1 MGDLNN
7 KEFSYKNNIESQNR
21 MENRKLHTMPQ
32 IFRSDMNIEDY
43 YRLLFSQRFTNNI
56 TKLRKSFFDIE
67 VDGRYAAGDFVQM
80 GECPIN
86 AISFH
91 DEYHDI
97 THQYLL
103 RNSDNPLIA
112 DYENRIK
119 SGKFGYKH
127 IRDFIIKAVGGIK
140 QFKRYKLENTKFD
153 IEFFDNEIE
162 LLQAFFNKVHEYD
175 PDFTEGWNGS
185 AFDLSYIIARIE
197 NLGYTPADIMADQS
211 WEVKVVKN
219 YVDQR
224 NLSMLAERGDYTFI
238 SGDTVWIDQM
248 IQYASRRKSKIGS
261 FKSFKLDDIGEMT
274 AGVKKLD
281 YSKITN
287 DITMLPWLNY
297 EIFSLYNI
305 MDTIVQKCIEI
316 KTQDLEYIF
325 AKCIVNNTV
334 YRKGHRQ
341 TVYLINRMAKEFDS
355 LGYIIGNNVNKWNE
369 EPDKFLGAL
378 VGDPTH
384 TNEYAKVKVNG
395 VPTMVCDNLQ
405 DNDYKSLYPSIIEE
419 NNIAPNTQVGR
430 IDIPN
435 KVYENENAYM
445 NDKYSRGGEFI
456 ENMVTDNIIE
466 FGKRWFHL
474 AGFNEMLK
482 DIEEYNKINFTSY
495 SSNGSYGQFYYYNE
509 KMVECPIY
517 DAKRGDMIKD
527 VRKPVF
533 FYNNLYNGRTIYE
546 QPNE

>member
-1 MGDLNN
+1 
-7 KEFSYKNNIESQNR
+7 
-21 MENRKLHTMPQ
+21 
-32 IFRSDMNIEDY
+32 
-43 YRLLFSQRFTNNI
+43 
-56 TKLRKSFFDIE
+56 
-67 VDGRYAAGDFVQM
+67 
-80 GECPIN
+80 
-86 AISFH
+86 
-91 DEYHDI
+91 
-97 THQYLL
+97 
-103 RNSDNPLIA
+103 
-112 DYENRIK
+112 
-119 SGKFGYKH
+119 
-127 IRDFIIKAVGGIK
+127 
-140 QFKRYKLENTKFD
+140 
-153 IEFFDNEIE
+153 
-162 LLQAFFNKVHEYD
+162 
-175 PDFTEGWNGS
+175 
-185 AFDLSYIIARIE
+185 
-197 NLGYTPADIMADQS
+197 
-211 WEVKVVKN
+211 
-219 YVDQR
+219 
-224 NLSMLAERGDYTFI
+224 MLAERGDYTFI

-341 TVYLINRMAKEFDS
+341 TVYIINRMAKEFDS